1 MFLFVLFMTPEI
13 LQQNHM
19 PLMKNNSSIALH
31 EDKQV
36 ASFPKSDG
44 SSLYLHS
51 PLLSSNSKEVISF
64 NFGGLGHPNSCQPI
78 SFNIVNDPH
87 PQKL

>member
-1 MFLFVLFMTPEI
+1 
-13 LQQNHM
+13 
-19 PLMKNNSSIALH
+19 MKNNSSIAFH

-44 SSLYLHS
+44 SSLCLLT

-64 NFGGLGHPNSCQPI
+64 NFAGLRPPNSCQPI

-87 PQKL
+87 PPKP

>member
-1 MFLFVLFMTPEI
+1 M
-13 LQQNHM
+13 QNDYSM
-19 PLMKNNSSIALH
+19 SIN

-36 ASFPKSDG
+36 DILLKSDE
-44 SSLYLHS
+44 SSLCLIS

-64 NFGGLGHPNSCQPI
+64 NFAGLGPPNSCQPK

-87 PQKL
+87 PLKP